1 MKATTSIDKTAS
13 GNKSFLKNKF
23 HLEVNGINK
32 KFNTLKKLLSLKFVN
47 YIKTHT
53 KHGF

>member
-1 MKATTSIDKTAS
+1 MKATTSIDTVS
-13 GNKSFLKNKF
+13 GNKSSLKNKF
-23 HLEVNGINK
+23 NLEVNGINK
-32 KFNTLKKLLSLKFVN
+32 KFDPLKNLLYLKFVN